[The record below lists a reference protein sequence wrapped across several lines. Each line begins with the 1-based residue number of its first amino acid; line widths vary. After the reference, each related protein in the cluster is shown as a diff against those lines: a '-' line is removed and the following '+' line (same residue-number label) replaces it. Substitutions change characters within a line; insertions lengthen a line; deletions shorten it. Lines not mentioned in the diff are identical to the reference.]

1 MANLADARLFVSGRN
16 LKTWSD
22 YMGFNPEANSAGS
35 GSNTTISNEFYS
47 YPLARTITFGVQG
60 SF

>member
-22 YMGFNPEANSAGS
+22 YLGFNPEANSAGS
-35 GSNTTISNEFYS
+35 GSNTTMANEFYS
-47 YPLARTITFGVQG
+47 YPLARTIT
-60 SF
+60 S